1 MHVAEY
7 WLMVLFLSGVAGAA
21 FWFIWNRWR
30 RARLVDDIPTAKIR
44 SAPQGYAE
52 LCGRAVFSDDL
63 WTASPLSGRRCLW
76 FRYKIE
82 QRSHDVRGRKGWRTL
97 HADCSETPFLVVD
110 DTGRCIVDP
119 RGAEVTSSHKQT
131 WYGDHQ
137 WPTGAP
143 RPNPTLTL
151 FGVPLA
157 AGGRY
162 RYTEELLLEG
172 DLYALG
178 WFQTAGSAQR
188 SVNARVG
195 ELLRSWKADQPQLIR
210 RFDRNGNRHIDADE
224 WQQARDAALAHV
236 LQQQVSQRAGESK
249 HTLSRPADKRFPF
262 LLSDQAARDLAQ
274 RYRTQA
280 RAALVLFG
288 ASSLVVLWLLGQRT

>member
-7 WLMVLFLSGVAGAA
+7 WLMVLFLIGVAGAA

-52 LCGRAVFSDDL
+52 LYGRAVFSDDL
-63 WTASPLSGRRCLW
+63 WTASPLSGQRCLW
-76 FRYKIE
+76 FRYKVE
-82 QRSHDVRGRKGWRTL
+82 QRSRDLRGRKGWRTL
-97 HADCSETPFLVVD
+97 HSDCSETPFLVVD

-119 RGAEVTSSHKQT
+119 CGAEVTSTHKRT
-131 WYGDHQ
+131 WYGDHE
-137 WPTGAP
+137 WPA
-143 RPNPTLTL
+143 
-151 FGVPLA
+151 GVPGPNRTPALLGIPLTT
-157 AGGRY
+157 GGQY

-178 WFQTAGSAQR
+178 WFQTAGAAQR

-195 ELLRSWKADQPQLIR
+195 ELLREWKADQAQLIH
-210 RFDRNGNRHIDADE
+210 RFDRNGDRQIDADE
-224 WQQARDAALAHV
+224 WQQARAAALAQV
-236 LQQQVSQRAGESK
+236 LQRQVSRQAGESK
-249 HTLSRPADKRFPF
+249 HTLSRPPDRSFPF
-262 LLSDQAARDLAQ
+262 LLSDRAARDLAQ
-274 RYRTQA
+274 SFRTQA
-280 RAALVLFG
+280 RVSLILFA